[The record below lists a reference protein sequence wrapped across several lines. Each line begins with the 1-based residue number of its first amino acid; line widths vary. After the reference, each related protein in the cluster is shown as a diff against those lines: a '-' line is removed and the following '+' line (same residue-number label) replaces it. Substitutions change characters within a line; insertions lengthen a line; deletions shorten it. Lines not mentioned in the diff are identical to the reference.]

1 MKPATQKLWELSVH
15 PMNLF
20 LFAYQWY
27 ALKPVTWSGTLSLL
41 HFLQWRKA
49 LFSKSWGGG
58 CYSVAQSCPTLWNTM
73 DCSTPG
79 FPVLHHFREMVKNYW
94 GKTII
99 SSTCITSSFLWLLVW
114 VLQLTITTRTTMLK
128 LKADKPLKWCSSKKR
143 RTGDNQTIVVYQT

>member
-1 MKPATQKLWELSVH
+1 MKPDTQKLWELSVH

-27 ALKPVTWSGTLSLL
+27 ALKPVTWSGTLFLL

-49 LFSKSWGGG
+49 LFSKSWGG
-58 CYSVAQSCPTLWNTM
+58 CCSVVSDSLKHHGLQHSRFPCP
-73 DCSTPG
+73 SPSPG
-79 FPVLHHFREMVKNYW
+79 AW

-99 SSTCITSSFLWLLVW
+99 SSTCVTSSFLWLLVW

-128 LKADKPLKWCSSKKR
+128 LKADKPLKWCSSQRR
-143 RTGDNQTIVVYQT
+143 RTGDNQTIVVYKT

>member
-1 MKPATQKLWELSVH
+1 MKPDTQKLWELSVH

-27 ALKPVTWSGTLSLL
+27 ALKPVTWSGTLFLL

-49 LFSKSWGGG
+49 LFSKSWGGC

-79 FPVLHHFREMVKNYW
+79 FPVLHHLLELGEK
-94 GKTII
+94 
-99 SSTCITSSFLWLLVW
+99 LLLVQLVSHHRFCGYW
-114 VLQLTITTRTTMLK
+114 FGCYSWPLLQEPPCWSSRQTNLLSGARPRGEELGTTK
-128 LKADKPLKWCSSKKR
+128 
-143 RTGDNQTIVVYQT
+143 Q